1 MTHNGQ
7 KCVNESII
15 HMVASA
21 IFSSFLVLKNLWTLC
36 GAASEGRH
44 KRPTFAP
51 RIPKQLM
58 LMAPLVAGH
67 QAHH

>member
-1 MTHNGQ
+1 
-7 KCVNESII
+7 
-15 HMVASA
+15 MVSA
-21 IFSSFLVLKNLWTLC
+21 IFSFAGLKKNLWPLC
-36 GAASEGRH
+36 GGAREGAL
-44 KRPTFAP
+44 KRPSFSP